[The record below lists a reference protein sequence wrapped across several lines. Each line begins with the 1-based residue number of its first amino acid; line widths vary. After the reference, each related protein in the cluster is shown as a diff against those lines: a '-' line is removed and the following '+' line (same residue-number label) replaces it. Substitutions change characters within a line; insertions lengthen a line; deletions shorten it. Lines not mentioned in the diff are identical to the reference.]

1 MRVDAAVESKRDAVP
16 DGIGPNRA
24 DRRTRDPGGYEH
36 APARCQGEHI
46 ETVARREADGGLDEA
61 AVLGQIEDGQRRA
74 RPKTGV
80 DGGVAIPGHDS
91 RRTAA
96 VGQNTGTHWSFG
108 AR

>member
-24 DRRTRDPGGYEH
+24 DTRARDPGGYEH
-36 APARCQGEHI
+36 APARCQDEHI
-46 ETVARREADGGLDEA
+46 ETVTRRETCGGFDEA
-61 AVLGQIEDGQRRA
+61 AVLGQIEDGQCRS
-74 RPKTGV
+74 RPETGLEE
-80 DGGVAIPGHDS
+80 GVAIPGHDS
-91 RRTAA
+91 RRAAA